1 MIFRRDFADAEISER
16 EKERREKLAFE
27 VTEDFERRREAR
39 RALEGSWIVNVNF
52 FGGNQYCDL
61 SPNGELIEDQ
71 TQFYWQNKRVF
82 NHIAPTVDTRI
93 AKLTRLRPVLRVRAF
108 SDEDSD
114 VKSAKLATG
123 VLAYVRERA
132 RLDEVAARVTLWSET
147 CGSAFFKVVWDE
159 QGGRQVGVGED
170 GEGLFEGEVSVSAVP
185 PFEIFPDDLSAESLD
200 EVGSLIHARTVSADY
215 IKERF
220 GTEVAGKEIEEL
232 GYGEPRSDRSGVFTG
247 LSRVVRE
254 NAAVLIERYTR
265 PTADY
270 PKGRLE
276 IVAGGV
282 LLYEGELPYRNGE
295 RGTYAFPFVK
305 QDCLRLPGAF
315 FASSVV
321 DRLLPVQRA
330 YNAVRNRK
338 HEFLNRA
345 ATGVLTVEDGAVD
358 SDELAEEGL
367 APGKILVY
375 RQGGKAPEFLDCGK
389 IPAEFAVEEEW
400 LEREFTTVSGV
411 SELSQNSN
419 PARVTS
425 ASGLQL
431 LITQDDSRLAA
442 TLDNT
447 ASATKELGR
456 QTLRLYR
463 QFAGSARLLSVAGEG
478 GKVQAFYFN
487 AAELGGADVVFESDE
502 SVSPEEKKETLMKL
516 FEAGLFGD
524 EDGKVSESV
533 KHRILE
539 AYGFGSYENVR
550 DLGALH
556 ISKAEEENLLL
567 QRESVAPDGYDD
579 HGLHIAEHV
588 RYLLSSEFRARPSA
602 EVKARFEKHLEEHKK
617 YIGQK

>member
-1 MIFRRDFADAEISER
+1 MTFSRDFSDEEISKKEEERRDRLAREI
-16 EKERREKLAFE
+16 
-27 VTEDFERRREAR
+27 TEDFERRREAR
-39 RALEGSWIVNVNF
+39 RSLEGSWIVNVNF
-52 FGGNQYCDL
+52 FSGNQYCDL

-71 TQFYWQNKRVF
+71 AQFYWQNKRVF

-123 VLAYVRERA
+123 VLACVRDRA

-147 CGSAFFKVVWDE
+147 CGTAFFKVVWDE
-159 QGGRQVGVGED
+159 LGGRQVGVTED
-170 GEGLFEGEVSVSAVP
+170 GEGIFEGDVSVSAVP

-200 EVGSLIHARTVSADY
+200 EVGSIIHARSVSVDY

-220 GTEVAGKEIEEL
+220 GVELAGRAIEEF
-232 GYGEPRSDRSGVFTG
+232 GYGEPRSDKSGFSKG
-247 LSRVVRE
+247 LSRVVNE
-254 NAAVLIERYTR
+254 QAEILIERYTR
-265 PTADY
+265 PSIES
-270 PKGRLE
+270 PKGKLE
-276 IVAGGV
+276 IAAGGV
-282 LLYEGELPYRNGE
+282 LLFEGELPYKNGE
-295 RGTYAFPFVK
+295 RNTYSFPFVK
-305 QDCLRLPGAF
+305 QDCMRLPGAF

-321 DRLLPVQRA
+321 DRLIPVQRA

-367 APGKILVY
+367 APGKVLVY

-411 SELSQNSN
+411 SDLSQNSN

-431 LITQDDSRLAA
+431 LLSQDDSRLAA

-447 ASATKELGR
+447 VSATKELGR
-456 QTLRLYR
+456 QVLRLYR
-463 QFAGSARLLSVAGEG
+463 QFAGKARLLSVAGEG
-478 GKVQAFYFN
+478 GKAQAFYFN
-487 AAELGGADVVFESDE
+487 AAELGGSDVVFETEE
-502 SVSPEEKKETLMKL
+502 SVSPEVKKETLMKL
-516 FEAGLFGD
+516 FEAGLFS
-524 EDGKVSESV
+524 DGNGKLSSSV

-539 AYGFGSYENVR
+539 AFGFGDYESAK
-550 DLGALH
+550 DISSLH
-556 ISKAEEENLLL
+556 ISKAEEENILLL
-567 QRESVAPDGYDD
+567 EQDVSPDVYDD
-579 HGLHIAEHV
+579 HELHVAEHV
-588 RYLLSSEFRARPSA
+588 RYLLSSAFRENPSV
-602 EVKARFEKHLEEHKK
+602 EVKARFEKHLEAHKK
-617 YIGQK
+617 SKEDK